1 MFVVLWPVIVVTA
14 YQWRK
19 NKFEASQNNLEGLKV
34 FEGAQQ
40 HRKEEQVL
48 LSSAPSRP
56 LAAVL
61 GSTPGRCRQFL
72 LLIIRL

>member
-1 MFVVLWPVIVVTA
+1 MFVLLWSICVVTA

-40 HRKEEQVL
+40 HRREEQVL
-48 LSSAPSRP
+48 LTAALSRP
-56 LAAVL
+56 LAAAL
-61 GSTPGRCRQFL
+61 GSTPERS
-72 LLIIRL
+72 